1 MSGIRLMKKR
11 LRDMQSII
19 RSEKE
24 NEQMKNNI
32 YRLLRAKG
40 WAKMTLSF
48 DDFKYAFP
56 KSFFELV
63 AERDL
68 SDEQYWYAVHMMWCA
83 YEDDCALTPWEALKD
98 LEAFENDMRTLN

>member
-1 MSGIRLMKKR
+1 MSGIQLTKKR

>member
-11 LRDMQSII
+11 LRDMLSII
-19 RSEKE
+19 KRYRIRRKLRRLKGEKKMRSP
-24 NEQMKNNI
+24 NTI
-32 YRLLRAKG
+32 
-40 WAKMTLSF
+40 TLSF

>member
-1 MSGIRLMKKR
+1 MSGIRRTKKR
-11 LRDMQSII
+11 LRDMRSII
-19 RSEKE
+19 MSERD

>member
-11 LRDMQSII
+11 LRDMQNII
-19 RSEKE
+19 MSERD

-32 YRLLRAKG
+32 YRLLKAKG

>member
-1 MSGIRLMKKR
+1 MR
-11 LRDMQSII
+11 SII
-19 RSEKE
+19 MSERD

>member
-1 MSGIRLMKKR
+1 
-11 LRDMQSII
+11 
-19 RSEKE
+19 
-24 NEQMKNNI
+24 
-32 YRLLRAKG
+32 
-40 WAKMTLSF
+40 MTLSF

>member
-1 MSGIRLMKKR
+1 
-11 LRDMQSII
+11 MQSII
-19 RSEKE
+19 MSEKD

-32 YRLLRAKG
+32 YRLLKAKG

>member
-1 MSGIRLMKKR
+1 
-11 LRDMQSII
+11 MQSII
-19 RSEKE
+19 MSERD

-32 YRLLRAKG
+32 YRLLKAKG

>member
-1 MSGIRLMKKR
+1 
-11 LRDMQSII
+11 MQSII
-19 RSEKE
+19 MSERE
-24 NEQMKNNI
+24 NEQMKIYI
-32 YRLLRAKG
+32 YRLVRAKR